1 MFIYIKQRSGFSWE
15 KVTLKAVLCH
25 QKQAN
30 WFGNVQLVKDS
41 IHRNWQSVKN
51 VVLTNQNNIS
61 EKILRQGALWLRERK
76 IRHSK
81 RMANLFTALEE
92 GRGQFASRR
101 SA

>member
-41 IHRNWQSVKN
+41 IHRNWQNVKN

-61 EKILRQGALWLRERK
+61 EKILRQGALWLRVKNSPFEK
-76 IRHSK
+76 DGESFYSIKKGK
-81 RMANLFTALEE
+81 RPVYFP
-92 GRGQFASRR
+92 
-101 SA
+101 